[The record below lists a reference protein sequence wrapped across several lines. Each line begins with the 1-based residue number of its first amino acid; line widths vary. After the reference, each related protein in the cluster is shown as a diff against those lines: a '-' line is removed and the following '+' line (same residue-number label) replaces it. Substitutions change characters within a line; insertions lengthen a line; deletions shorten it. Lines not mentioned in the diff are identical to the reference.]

1 MWGKQNGRYQD
12 DILYW
17 EKYQNERQEYE
28 RLETDAQQQAFLR
41 KLWRHER
48 NVFALT
54 AATIFIALVGVFFL
68 AAFN

>member
-17 EKYQNERQEYE
+17 EKYQQERQEYE
-28 RLETDAQQQAFLR
+28 RLETDAEQQAFLA
-41 KLWRHER
+41 KLWTHER

-54 AATIFIALVGVFFL
+54 ASSILIVLIGVFFL
-68 AAFN
+68 AAYS